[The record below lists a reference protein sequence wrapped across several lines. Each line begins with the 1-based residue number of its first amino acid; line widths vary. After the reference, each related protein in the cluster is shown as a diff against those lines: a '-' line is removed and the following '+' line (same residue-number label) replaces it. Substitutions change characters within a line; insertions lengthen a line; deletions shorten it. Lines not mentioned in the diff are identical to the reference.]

1 MVGKLLLKT
10 GETLQAGGMLYKS
23 MLRLVLLYGSGSCVV
38 MGAMLKVLEG
48 FHHRLSRRILGMT
61 AQCTMVGEL
70 QWPLVAEALDTS
82 GLLTIKDYIHG
93 RQDTVAAQVECCPI
107 YDLFTGAERMTGT
120 SKFMQ

>member
-1 MVGKLLLKT
+1 M
-10 GETLQAGGMLYKS
+10 
-23 MLRLVLLYGSGSCVV
+23 V

-48 FHHRLSRRILGMT
+48 FHHRLSRRIMGMT

-70 QWPLVAEALDTS
+70 QWTLGAEALDTS
-82 GLLTIKDYIHG
+82 GLLPIKDYIHR